1 MGGAPVKMAKEE
13 KIAGR
18 DRWEVES
25 DLRTLIDAR
34 KILKDGKRVVAVKEL
49 MKIQAKATDEVEAQ
63 LQSKTSQRMKK
74 TFKK

>member
-1 MGGAPVKMAKEE
+1 MAGAPEVAKEE
-13 KIAGR
+13 KIAGV
-18 DRWEVES
+18 DKWQVES

-34 KILKDGKRVVAVKEL
+34 KILKDGKRVKAVRQL

-74 TFKK
+74 TFNK